1 MREMSGFQD
10 VLTSRR
16 TTYRFSEKKVGAEAL
31 ELAFDAARN
40 APCHKNTHPWKFY
53 VMGDE
58 VRKEI
63 IPEVKRLAKK
73 KVPDGEN
80 SEVGISKAVD
90 KILSPPVL
98 ICVTSAL
105 SPQDA
110 FREEEDYAATVCATH
125 NLVLSLWG
133 NGIGSQWSTGAIT
146 RSEASYEA
154 IGASSDEE
162 RIIGF
167 IKIGYPSGVVP
178 SKNKKGLE
186 EIREYI
192 P

>member
-1 MREMSGFQD
+1 MKEMSEFQEL
-10 VLTSRR
+10 LTSRR
-16 TTYRFSEKKVGAEAL
+16 TIYRFSDKKVSEEEL
-31 ELAFDAARN
+31 ELAFEAARN

-53 VMGDE
+53 VMGE
-58 VRKEI
+58 EARGKI
-63 IPEVKRLAKK
+63 IPEVKRLAEK
-73 KVPDGEN
+73 KVSSGEDA
-80 SEVGISKAVD
+80 EAGISKAVQ

-105 SPQDA
+105 TPEDA

-146 RSEASYEA
+146 RSKATYDAIRASP
-154 IGASSDEE
+154 DEE

-167 IKIGYPSGVVP
+167 IKIGHPLGELP
-178 SKNKKGLE
+178 SKKKKEIE
-186 EIREYI
+186 EIRKYI

>member
-1 MREMSGFQD
+1 VREMSGFQD

-16 TTYRFSEKKVGAEAL
+16 TIYRFSEKKVSPEAL

-58 VRKEI
+58 ARKEI

-73 KVPDGEN
+73 KVPVGEN
-80 SEVGISKAVD
+80 SEAGISKAVG

-105 SPQDA
+105 SPQDS
-110 FREEEDYAATVCATH
+110 FREKEDYAATVCATH

-146 RSEASYEA
+146 RSKEAYGV
-154 IGASSDEE
+154 IGASPDEE

-167 IKIGYPSGVVP
+167 IKVGYPSGGVP

>member
-1 MREMSGFQD
+1 MWMSGIQEAI
-10 VLTSRR
+10 TSRR
-16 TTYRFSEKKVGAEAL
+16 TIYRYSSEEVDSRIL
-31 ELAFDAARN
+31 EMGFEAARN

-53 VMGDE
+53 VMGKE
-58 VRKEI
+58 ARKEI

-73 KVPDGEN
+73 KVPYGGDVEF
-80 SEVGISKAVD
+80 GISKAVD

-105 SPQDA
+105 SPQDP

-146 RSEASYEA
+146 RTETSYRAISASP
-154 IGASSDEE
+154 DEE

-167 IKIGYPSGVVP
+167 IKIGYPSGGVP
-178 SKNKKGLE
+178 SKNKKDLE

-192 P
+192 E